1 MRFRATIQNASTFYR
16 LIQTVEKLQKKCIIK
31 FSETAMQIICNQE
44 EGGVHVW
51 SYVVVPSLPFFSA
64 NASHT
69 RKIRVDALFTDY
81 RILSHSNNEIT
92 LTLPTD
98 ALSTA
103 LRSAS
108 AEHTGANEV
117 VMKLA
122 KKKNVPVLSFEIFG
136 TTHMGRRVKVAHDV
150 RIEVMKPADVALLTE
165 PRCPEPDVQI
175 MLPPLTK
182 MRAIIERMR
191 NLSDVIAVRANSS
204 GCLRLSASTEVVKA
218 DITWNNCSHPRTTGG
233 DDASQANVGAGGER
247 EEEDRERERPDP
259 THLFSVLVH
268 ARSLLKFLNAHAVSK
283 TTIACIC
290 QGHCLILFV
299 YIGDSADVGGVL
311 TFYIPS
317 VLDD

>member
-1 MRFRATIQNASTFYR
+1 MRFRATIQNVQTFYR

-31 FSETAMQIICNQE
+31 FSDTAMRIICNNE
-44 EGGVHVW
+44 EGGVQVW
-51 SYVVVPSLPFFSA
+51 SC
-64 NASHT
+64 
-69 RKIRVDALFTDY
+69 IRVDALFTDY

-92 LTLPTD
+92 LNLPTE

-103 LRSAS
+103 LRSAA

-122 KKKNVPVLSFEIFG
+122 KKNNIPVLSFEIFG
-136 TTHMGRRVKVAHDV
+136 TTNMGRRVKVAHDV

-175 MLPPLTK
+175 MLPPLAK
-182 MRAIIERMR
+182 MRTVVERMR
-191 NLSDVIAVRANSS
+191 TLSDIIAVRANSS
-204 GCLRLSASTEVVKA
+204 GCLQLSASTEVVKA
-218 DITWNNCSHPRTTGG
+218 DITWNNCTHPRMY
-233 DDASQANVGAGGER
+233 DDNGEDH
-247 EEEDRERERPDP
+247 EKPDP
-259 THLFSVLVH
+259 QQLFSVLVH
-268 ARSLLKFLNAHAVSK
+268 TRSFLKFLNAHTVSK

-317 VLDD
+317 VLND

>member
-1 MRFRATIQNASTFYR
+1 MCSHFLGQFFVSHPSFRTTIQNVPTFYR
-16 LIQTVEKLQKKCIIK
+16 EQAQLYNLYKYLRRSNTNRGEASKEMHHQLQ
-31 FSETAMQIICNQE
+31 
-44 EGGVHVW
+44 
-51 SYVVVPSLPFFSA
+51 
-64 NASHT
+64 
-69 RKIRVDALFTDY
+69 RDIRVSSATKRREAFM
-81 RILSHSNNEIT
+81 SGHHN
-92 LTLPTD
+92 LPTD

-108 AEHTGANEV
+108 AEHTGTNEV

-136 TTHMGRRVKVAHDV
+136 TTQMGRRVKVAHDV

-182 MRAIIERMR
+182 MRGVVERMR

-218 DITWNNCSHPRTTGG
+218 DITWNNCSHPRMTG
-233 DDASQANVGAGGER
+233 DNPSQARAGADDER
-247 EEEDRERERPDP
+247 GEEDRERPDP

>member
-1 MRFRATIQNASTFYR
+1 MRFRTTVQNVLTFYR

-31 FSETAMQIICNQE
+31 FSETAMRIICNHE
-44 EGGVHVW
+44 EGGVQVW
-51 SYVVVPSLPFFSA
+51 S
-64 NASHT
+64 
-69 RKIRVDALFTDY
+69 KIRVDALFTEY

-92 LTLPTD
+92 LNLPTE

-122 KKKNVPVLSFEIFG
+122 KKNNLPVLSFEIFG
-136 TTHMGRRVKVAHDV
+136 TTQMGRKVKVAHDV
-150 RIEVMKPADVALLTE
+150 RIEVMKPADVAMLTE

-175 MLPPLTK
+175 MLPPLAK
-182 MRAIIERMR
+182 MRAVVERMR

-204 GCLRLSASTEVVKA
+204 GRLQLSASTEVVKA
-218 DITWNNCSHPRTTGG
+218 DITWTNCSHPRIAADG
-233 DDASQANVGAGGER
+233 ASQANGGDVD
-247 EEEDRERERPDP
+247 EEQEHQRERERLDSNN
-259 THLFSVLVH
+259 LFSVLVH
-268 ARSLLKFLNAHAVSK
+268 TRSFLKFLNAHTVSK

-317 VLDD
+317 VLDN

>member
-1 MRFRATIQNASTFYR
+1 MRFRATIHTALTFYR

-31 FSETAMQIICNQE
+31 FSETAMRIICNSE
-44 EGGVHVW
+44 EGGVQVW
-51 SYVVVPSLPFFSA
+51 S
-64 NASHT
+64 
-69 RKIRVDALFTDY
+69 KIRVDSLFTDY

-92 LTLPTD
+92 LNLPTE

-108 AEHTGANEV
+108 AEHIGANEV

-122 KKKNVPVLSFEIFG
+122 KKNNLPVLSFEIFG

-150 RIEVMKPADVALLTE
+150 RIEVMKPADVAMLTE

-182 MRAIIERMR
+182 MRAVVERMR
-191 NLSDVIAVRANSS
+191 NLSDMIAVRANSS
-204 GCLRLSASTEVVKA
+204 GCLQLSASTEVVKA
-218 DITWNNCSHPRTTGG
+218 DITWNNCLHPRIAADG
-233 DDASQANVGAGGER
+233 ASQANTGPED
-247 EEEDRERERPDP
+247 EEQERERADP
-259 THLFSVLVH
+259 KQLFSVLVH
-268 ARSLLKFLNAHAVSK
+268 TRSFLKFLNAHAVSK
-283 TTIACIC
+283 TTIACVC

-317 VLDD
+317 VLDN